1 MNTGIK
7 NYQHK
12 IQSYLQD
19 CYFDI
24 GATPTSGIP
33 FVLDEAH
40 LAKMLTRI
48 VVSAATVLTTTLSLK
63 QYAKEVS
70 NHYRKNKL

>member
-7 NYQHK
+7 DCQQK
-12 IQSYLQD
+12 IQSYLED

-24 GATPTSGIP
+24 GATPTSKVP

-48 VVSAATVLTTTLSLK
+48 IVSAATVVTTTLSLK
-63 QYAKEVS
+63 QYTKEIAS
-70 NHYRKNKL
+70 HYRKNKL

>member
-7 NYQHK
+7 NYQQK
-12 IQSYLQD
+12 IQSYLDD

-24 GATPTSGIP
+24 GATPSNNLP

-48 VVSAATVLTTTLSLK
+48 VVSAATIVTTTLSLK
-63 QYAKEVS
+63 QYARDISINYK
-70 NHYRKNKL
+70 RKKL

>member
-7 NYQHK
+7 NYQDK
-12 IQSYLQD
+12 IQSYLND

-24 GATPTSGIP
+24 GSTPTGNIP
-33 FVLDEAH
+33 FILDEAH

-63 QYAKEVS
+63 QYSKEMIK
-70 NHYRKNKL
+70 HYRKTKL